1 MRHLIILTMT
11 ACAAAADKPIDPP
24 KPPRTAPL
32 SEVHQLRLENLYLKF
47 QAAQREIERIKA
59 ANDETIAEVC
69 KAAGFMKCA
78 IDPEKRV
85 VTEAK
90 P

>member
-1 MRHLIILTMT
+1 MIPILLLLL
-11 ACAAAADKPIDPP
+11 AADKPSDPP

-32 SEVHQLRLENLYLKF
+32 TELHQLKLENLFLKF

-59 ANDETIAEVC
+59 TNDETIAEVC
-69 KAAGFMKCA
+69 KAAGFAKCA

-85 VTEAK
+85 VTEVK